1 MPWVGGRV
9 HASHRLPTS
18 WDIDLERSV
27 LKAPV
32 FMKVP
37 HHVWQLWQHVEDVV
51 PQPAHKS
58 QSAARSVE
66 RAMAASHGTTC
77 WACKATRDA
86 ADLVRLQGARRA
98 VHRDLVGAVQDKFF
112 NLCLKGL
119 IPTGTRTPPPIL
131 TDWHPSA
138 DLGDSG
144 DSRGTPG
151 GSRGTLGELP
161 SASDHLRAR
170 PSLRRK
176 RENSDMAYLRTAP
189 SCLALCL
196 ALSLLSDA

>member
-37 HHVWQLWQHVEDVV
+37 HHVRQLWRHVEDGV

-66 RAMAASHGTTC
+66 RAMAASHDATLR
-77 WACKATRDA
+77 ACKATDDA
-86 ADLVRLQGARRA
+86 AHLVRLWSARRSL
-98 VHRDLVGAVQDKFF
+98 HREGRRQVRYSRV

-119 IPTGTRTPPPIL
+119 RLLEYRAPRKQTIPRFCSKLKRKSSRVYPRLVVPFLKISQIGRSPRKFSHIGRTPRKFSHI
-131 TDWHPSA
+131 
-138 DLGDSG
+138 G
-144 DSRGTPG
+144 RTP
-151 GSRGTLGELP
+151 
-161 SASDHLRAR
+161 
-170 PSLRRK
+170 RK
-176 RENSDMAYLRTAP
+176 
-189 SCLALCL
+189 
-196 ALSLLSDA
+196 

>member
-1 MPWVGGRV
+1 MPLVGGRV

-37 HHVWQLWQHVEDVV
+37 HHVRQLWQHVEDVV

-66 RAMAASHGTTC
+66 RAMAASHGTTR

-86 ADLVRLQGARRA
+86 ADLVRLLGARRA

-112 NLCLKGL
+112 NLCPKGL
-119 IPTGTRTPPPIL
+119 
-131 TDWHPSA
+131 
-138 DLGDSG
+138 
-144 DSRGTPG
+144 
-151 GSRGTLGELP
+151 TLL
-161 SASDHLRAR
+161 
-170 PSLRRK
+170 
-176 RENSDMAYLRTAP
+176 
-189 SCLALCL
+189 
-196 ALSLLSDA
+196 